1 MKESS
6 LGGVEC
12 CACTDVCSLPPDQL
26 EARRR
31 MIRSEIL
38 PRVLREE
45 NLRDG
50 FACEFDAGMRSRLE
64 EWVALER
71 ECCSSLDW
79 KVLRAPGGC
88 VRLEVRGT
96 GARAV
101 AQLALG
107 RGKQGSQLRR
117 ASGLLAGAGGLG
129 FAGAFFLCCVLPAL
143 ALAAFGGTALVVSL
157 ARLDEPGTIAGFS
170 LLLAT
175 LAWWVL
181 RRRARRDARP

>member
-1 MKESS
+1 MKGASI
-6 LGGVEC
+6 GGVESC
-12 CACTDVCSLPPDQL
+12 VCTDVCSLAPDQL

-38 PRVLREE
+38 PRVLHQED
-45 NLRDG
+45 LPDG

-79 KVLRAPGGC
+79 RVLGAPGGC
-88 VRLEVRGT
+88 LRLEVRGT

-107 RGKQGSQLRR
+107 HGKQGSQLRR

-129 FAGAFFLCCVLPAL
+129 FAGAFFLCCVLPTL
-143 ALAAFGGTALVVSL
+143 AFAAFGGTALVVSL
-157 ARLDEPGTIAGFS
+157 ARLDEPATIAGFS
-170 LLLAT
+170 LFFASLAR
-175 LAWWVL
+175 WVL
-181 RRRARRDARP
+181 RRRGMRGAPP